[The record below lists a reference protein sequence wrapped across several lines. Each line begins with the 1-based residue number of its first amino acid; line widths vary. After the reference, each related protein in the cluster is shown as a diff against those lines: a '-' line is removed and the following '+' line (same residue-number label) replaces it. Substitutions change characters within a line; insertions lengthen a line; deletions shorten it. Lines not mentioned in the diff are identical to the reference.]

1 MGTKYKGSK
10 KEINVLNSFIKLTR
24 AADSVRS
31 RISSVI
37 NTSEIT
43 ESQFYVLDSL
53 YHSGPLTQKD
63 IGEKVFRS
71 GGNITI
77 VIDNLEKQGYV
88 KRVRGKEDRRYFTI
102 HLTKAGKNLMDRI
115 FPQFVNAVKEEL
127 NVLADSEHKQLQELC
142 KKVGLKNSRK

>member
-1 MGTKYKGSK
+1 MGTKYKGTK
-10 KEINVLNSFIKLTR
+10 KEVNTLNSFIKLTR

-31 RISSVI
+31 RIFSII

-53 YHSGPLTQKD
+53 YHSGPLTQKN

-71 GGNITI
+71 GGNITL

-102 HLTKAGKNLMDRI
+102 HLTKAGKNLMDKI
-115 FPQFVNAVKEEL
+115 FPEFLSAVKNEL
-127 NVLADSEHKQLQELC
+127 NVLGDTEHKQLQELC
-142 KKVGLKNSRK
+142 KKVGLKNSY

>member
-1 MGTKYKGSK
+1 MGTKYKGTK
-10 KEINVLNSFIKLTR
+10 KEVHILNSFIKLTR
-24 AADSVRS
+24 AADSIRS

-37 NTSEIT
+37 NTREVT

-71 GGNITI
+71 GGNITL

-88 KRVRGKEDRRYFTI
+88 KRVRGKDDRRYFSI
-102 HLTKAGKNLMDRI
+102 HLTKAGKNLMDKI
-115 FPQFVNAVKEEL
+115 FPEFLNAVKDEM
-127 NVLADSEHKQLQELC
+127 NILAETEHKQLQELC
-142 KKVGLKNSRK
+142 KKVGRRNSF

>member
-1 MGTKYKGSK
+1 MGTKYKGTK
-10 KEINVLNSFIKLTR
+10 KEVSILNSFIKLTR
-24 AADSVRS
+24 AADSVRG

-37 NTSEIT
+37 NTGEIT

-71 GGNITI
+71 GGNITL

-102 HLTKAGKNLMDRI
+102 HLTRAGKNLMDKI
-115 FPQFVNAVKEEL
+115 FPGFVKAVKEEM
-127 NVLADSEHKQLQELC
+127 NVLGDMEHKRLQELC
-142 KKVGLKNSRK
+142 KKVGVRNSH

>member
-1 MGTKYKGSK
+1 MGTKYKGTK
-10 KEINVLNSFIKLTR
+10 KEINSLNSFIKLTR

-31 RISSVI
+31 RILSTV
-37 NTSEIT
+37 NTNEIT

-71 GGNITI
+71 GGNITL
-77 VIDNLEKQGYV
+77 VIDNLEKLGYV
-88 KRVRGKEDRRYFTI
+88 KRVRGKDDRRYFTI

-115 FPQFVNAVKEEL
+115 FPNFLSAVKNEMNILGDNDHKEL
-127 NVLADSEHKQLQELC
+127 QKLC
-142 KKVGLKNSRK
+142 KKVGVKNSL

>member
-1 MGTKYKGSK
+1 MGTKYKGTK
-10 KEINVLNSFIKLTR
+10 KEVNILNSFIKLTR
-24 AADSVRS
+24 AADAVRG

-53 YHSGPLTQKD
+53 YHSGPLTQKS

-71 GGNITI
+71 GGNITL

-102 HLTKAGKNLMDRI
+102 HLTKAGKNLMDKI
-115 FPQFVNAVKEEL
+115 FPEFLSAIKDEMNIL
-127 NVLADSEHKQLQELC
+127 GDSEHKQLQELC
-142 KKVGLKNSRK
+142 KKVGLKNSR

>member
-10 KEINVLNSFIKLTR
+10 KEVNMLNSFIKLTR

-71 GGNITI
+71 GGNITL

-102 HLTKAGKNLMDRI
+102 HLTKAGKNLMDKI
-115 FPQFVNAVKEEL
+115 FPQFVNAVKDEL
-127 NVLADSEHKQLQELC
+127 NVLGDSEHKQLQDLC
-142 KKVGLKNSRK
+142 KKVGVKNSHK

>member
-71 GGNITI
+71 GGNITL

>member
-1 MGTKYKGSK
+1 MGTKYKGTK
-10 KEINVLNSFIKLTR
+10 KEVNTLNSFIKLTR

-31 RISSVI
+31 RVSSII

-53 YHSGPLTQKD
+53 YHSGPLTQKN

-71 GGNITI
+71 GGNITL

-102 HLTKAGKNLMDRI
+102 HLTKAGKNLMDKI
-115 FPQFVNAVKEEL
+115 FPQFLSAIKDEM
-127 NVLADSEHKQLQELC
+127 NVLGESEHKQLQELC
-142 KKVGLKNSRK
+142 KKVGLKNSH

>member
-1 MGTKYKGSK
+1 MGTKYKGTK
-10 KEINVLNSFIKLTR
+10 KEVNTLNSFIKLTR
-24 AADSVRS
+24 AADSIRS
-31 RISSVI
+31 RVSPII
-37 NTSEIT
+37 NTSETT

-71 GGNITI
+71 GGNITL

-102 HLTKAGKNLMDRI
+102 HLTKAGKNLMDKI
-115 FPQFVNAVKEEL
+115 FPQFLSAIKDEM
-127 NVLADSEHKQLQELC
+127 NVLGETEHKQLQELC
-142 KKVGLKNSRK
+142 KKVGVKNSH

>member
-1 MGTKYKGSK
+1 MGTKYKGTK
-10 KEINVLNSFIKLTR
+10 KEVNTLNSFIKLTR

-31 RISSVI
+31 RISSII
-37 NTSEIT
+37 NTSEVT

-53 YHSGPLTQKD
+53 YHSGPLTQKN

-71 GGNITI
+71 GGNITL

-102 HLTKAGKNLMDRI
+102 HLTKAGKNLMDKI
-115 FPQFVNAVKEEL
+115 FPDFLSAIKEEM
-127 NVLADSEHKQLQELC
+127 NVLGDSEHKQLQELC
-142 KKVGLKNSRK
+142 KKVGLKNSH

>member
-1 MGTKYKGSK
+1 MGTKYKGTK
-10 KEINVLNSFIKLTR
+10 KEVNALNSFIKLTR

-31 RISSVI
+31 RVSSVI

-53 YHSGPLTQKD
+53 YHSGPLTQKN

-71 GGNITI
+71 GGNITL

-88 KRVRGKEDRRYFTI
+88 QRVRGKEDRRYFTI
-102 HLTKAGKNLMDRI
+102 HLTKAGKNLMDKI
-115 FPQFVNAVKEEL
+115 FPEFLSAVKDEMS
-127 NVLADSEHKQLQELC
+127 VLGDAEHKQLQELC
-142 KKVGLKNSRK
+142 KKVGLRNLR

>member
-1 MGTKYKGSK
+1 MGTKYKGTK
-10 KEINVLNSFIKLTR
+10 KEMSILNSFIKLTR

-37 NTSEIT
+37 NTREIT

-71 GGNITI
+71 GGNITL

-102 HLTKAGKNLMDRI
+102 HLTKTGKNLMDKI
-115 FPQFVNAVKEEL
+115 FPEFVNAVKVEL
-127 NVLADSEHKQLQELC
+127 NVLGDSEHKQLQELC
-142 KKVGLKNSRK
+142 KKVGVKNSY

>member
-1 MGTKYKGSK
+1 MGTKYKGTK
-10 KEINVLNSFIKLTR
+10 KEINTLNSFIKLTR

-31 RISSVI
+31 RISSII
-37 NTSEIT
+37 NTNEIT

-71 GGNITI
+71 GGNITL
-77 VIDNLEKQGYV
+77 VIDNLEKQDYV

-102 HLTKAGKNLMDRI
+102 HLTKGGKSLMDKI
-115 FPQFVNAVKEEL
+115 FPDFLSAIKEEL
-127 NVLADSEHKQLQELC
+127 GVLGEGEHKQLQELC
-142 KKVGLKNSRK
+142 KKIGLQNSH

>member
-1 MGTKYKGSK
+1 MGTKYKGTK
-10 KEINVLNSFIKLTR
+10 KEVSILNSFIKLTR
-24 AADSVRS
+24 AADSVRG

-71 GGNITI
+71 GGNITL
-77 VIDNLEKQGYV
+77 VIDNLEKQDYV

-102 HLTKAGKNLMDRI
+102 HLTKAGRNLMDKI
-115 FPQFVNAVKEEL
+115 FPEFVKALKDEM
-127 NVLADSEHKQLQELC
+127 NVLGDTEHKQLQELC
-142 KKVGLKNSRK
+142 KKVGVKNLH

>member
-1 MGTKYKGSK
+1 M
-10 KEINVLNSFIKLTR
+10 KLTR

-37 NTSEIT
+37 NTREIT

-71 GGNITI
+71 GGNITL

-102 HLTKAGKNLMDRI
+102 HLTKTGKNLMDKI
-115 FPQFVNAVKEEL
+115 FPEFVNAVKEEL
-127 NVLADSEHKQLQELC
+127 NVLGDSEHKQLQELC
-142 KKVGLKNSRK
+142 KKVGVKNSY

>member
-10 KEINVLNSFIKLTR
+10 KDVNILNSFIKLTR
-24 AADSVRS
+24 AADSVRG

-37 NTSEIT
+37 NTNEIT

-71 GGNITI
+71 GGNITL
-77 VIDNLEKQGYV
+77 VIDNLEKQSYV

-102 HLTKAGKNLMDRI
+102 HLTKPGKNLMDKI
-115 FPQFVNAVKEEL
+115 FPEFVKAVKDEM
-127 NVLADSEHKQLQELC
+127 NVLGETEHKHLQELC
-142 KKVGLKNSRK
+142 KKVGVKNSH

>member
-1 MGTKYKGSK
+1 MGTKYKGTK
-10 KEINVLNSFIKLTR
+10 KEVSILNSFIKLTR
-24 AADSVRS
+24 AADSVRG

-71 GGNITI
+71 GGNITL

-102 HLTKAGKNLMDRI
+102 HLTRAGKNLMDKI
-115 FPQFVNAVKEEL
+115 FPGFVKAVKEEM
-127 NVLADSEHKQLQELC
+127 NVLGDMEHKRLQELC
-142 KKVGLKNSRK
+142 KKVGVRNSH

>member
-1 MGTKYKGSK
+1 MGTKYKGTK
-10 KEINVLNSFIKLTR
+10 KEVSILNSFIKLTR
-24 AADSVRS
+24 AADSVRG

-71 GGNITI
+71 GGNITL

-102 HLTKAGKNLMDRI
+102 HLTRSGKNLMDKI
-115 FPQFVNAVKEEL
+115 FPGFVKAVKEEM
-127 NVLADSEHKQLQELC
+127 NVLGDMEHKRLQELC
-142 KKVGLKNSRK
+142 KKVGVRNSH